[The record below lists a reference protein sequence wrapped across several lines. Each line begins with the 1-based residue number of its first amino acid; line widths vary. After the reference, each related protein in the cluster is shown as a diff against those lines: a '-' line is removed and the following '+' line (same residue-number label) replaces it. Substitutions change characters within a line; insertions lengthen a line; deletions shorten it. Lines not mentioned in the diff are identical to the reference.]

1 MRFKTNS
8 SFINN
13 TIIYGIG
20 NIGVLV
26 INFILVPFYTFYL
39 SKSELGYYDFIVT
52 TGALLAPFVTLQI
65 EMAVLRWLLD
75 GGSNTSRT
83 EVIQNSLVVLILS
96 LLLFS
101 FLYLVFFLI
110 FHFEN
115 GLLLY
120 IFFVVYFI
128 YPFLKQ
134 IVRGLGKSKQYV
146 LVEILYTLIFLLL
159 AIITIVFLKW
169 NVKGLFISNILAFS
183 IAIIFMLLKN
193 KINTLVINIKISREL
208 IKEMLKYSIPLILN
222 VTSLWFMTSAI
233 KYFIVFNIGYSSNGI
248 YSVAYKFA
256 SIIQIVNSVFYLSW
270 QEEAFKIYPYKDL
283 HYKFNIFIK
292 KYLSFIMLLL
302 LLIVSFQP
310 IVVKYFIG
318 KQFQDIINYIPL
330 ISYGFVFMCLGSF
343 YGVIYQCEK
352 KTLGLS
358 VSSIISGIF
367 VIVINLFFSINY
379 NLYFASFS
387 FILSFMIFSI
397 YRIIDSRKFIKIKFP
412 IFEFIVYSILILAV
426 FFTSIYIPFEKYI
439 FLILILFVIFTI
451 INWGKIINLSK
462 YFKTIKL

>member
-1 MRFKTNS
+1 M
-8 SFINN
+8 
-13 TIIYGIG
+13 
-20 NIGVLV
+20 V
-26 INFILVPFYTFYL
+26 
-39 SKSELGYYDFIVT
+39 
-52 TGALLAPFVTLQI
+52 
-65 EMAVLRWLLD
+65 
-75 GGSNTSRT
+75 
-83 EVIQNSLVVLILS
+83 
-96 LLLFS
+96 
-101 FLYLVFFLI
+101 
-110 FHFEN
+110 
-115 GLLLY
+115 
-120 IFFVVYFI
+120 
-128 YPFLKQ
+128 
-134 IVRGLGKSKQYV
+134 
-146 LVEILYTLIFLLL
+146 
-159 AIITIVFLKW
+159 
-169 NVKGLFISNILAFS
+169 
-183 IAIIFMLLKN
+183 
-193 KINTLVINIKISREL
+193 
-208 IKEMLKYSIPLILN
+208 
-222 VTSLWFMTSAI
+222 
-233 KYFIVFNIGYSSNGI
+233 
-248 YSVAYKFA
+248 
-256 SIIQIVNSVFYLSW
+256 
-270 QEEAFKIYPYKDL
+270 
-283 HYKFNIFIK
+283 
-292 KYLSFIMLLL
+292 LL
-302 LLIVSFQP
+302 LLIIAFQP